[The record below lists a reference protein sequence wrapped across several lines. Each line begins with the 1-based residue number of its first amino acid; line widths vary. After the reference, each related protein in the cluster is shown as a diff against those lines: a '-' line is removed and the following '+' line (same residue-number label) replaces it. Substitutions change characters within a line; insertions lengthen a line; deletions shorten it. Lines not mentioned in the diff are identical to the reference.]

1 MARYIGPVC
10 RLCRREG
17 MKLFLKG
24 ERCHTDKCGIER
36 RNIPPGQHGK
46 DRRPKLAGYGLQLR
60 EKQKARRVYGL
71 QEVQFRNLFEK
82 ASKMKGI
89 TGEQLLS
96 MLERRLDNVV
106 YRLGF
111 ARSRNEA
118 RILVRHA
125 HFRVNGKPVNIPSFS
140 LSPGDVIALKDRSR
154 KSPVFQ
160 AALETRSRR
169 GDVPRWLELSAD
181 RWEGVFK
188 ELPAREDIT
197 MPIEEQ
203 MIVELY
209 SK

>member
-1 MARYIGPVC
+1 LARYRGSVC
-10 RLCRREG
+10 RFCRREG
-17 MKLFLKG
+17 LKLYLKG
-24 ERCHTDKCGIER
+24 DRCYSDKCAVDR
-36 RNIPPGQHGK
+36 RNYPPGQHGQGRIK
-46 DRRPKLAGYGLQLR
+46 YSDYGVQLR
-60 EKQKARRVYGL
+60 EKQKVKRIYGML
-71 QEVQFRNLFEK
+71 ERQFRLTFEE
-82 ASKMKGI
+82 AERRKGV
-89 TGEQLLS
+89 TGTSLLQL
-96 MLERRLDNVV
+96 LERRLDNVV